1 MVTGERLMQQ
11 DIEAPDQLATERVL
25 SEDVVEPLRAHYCD
39 RLKQIDNRT
48 DGDDGYRKLS
58 ELYDEIELLLI
69 AA

>member
-11 DIEAPDQLATERVL
+11 DIEAPDPLATERVL
-25 SEDVVEPLRAHYCD
+25 SEDVVEPLRAHHHD
-39 RLKQIDNRT
+39 RHKQIDNRT

>member
-25 SEDVVEPLRAHYCD
+25 SEDVVEPLRAHHRD
-39 RLKQIDNRT
+39 RFKQIDNRT